1 MRKEKLEELQ
11 SYIEKLKVK
20 KCELLEGY
28 GKFLT
33 SKRYM
38 IELNNGEKF
47 IREKLVKNGE
57 EGNACIILPITT
69 ENNVILVVQP
79 RVFTKDT
86 VAVELPAGYVD
97 GLEDYEMAAR
107 RELLEETGYVAEE
120 MIHLGSFYQDQ
131 GCSGAYNKAYLA
143 INCTKDSSQNLD
155 RDEFISYF
163 ECSYDE
169 MLELVDRGMIN
180 DVQSQLVIERSKQYQ
195 RK

>member
-143 INCTKDSSQNLD
+143 INCTKASSQNLD

-169 MLELVDRGMIN
+169 MLELVNRGMIN

>member
-11 SYIEKLKVK
+11 GYIEKLKVK
-20 KCELLEGY
+20 KRELLEGY

-47 IREKLVKNGE
+47 IREKLMKNGE

-97 GLEDYEMAAR
+97 GLEDYEVAAR
-107 RELLEETGYVAEE
+107 RELLEETGYVAQE

-143 INCTKDSSQNLD
+143 TNCTKVGEQNLD
-155 RDEFISYF
+155 RDEFIHYF